1 MRRRHLLAAVLTVA
15 ATVCI
20 ASFWWEMWLVV
31 AYEKK
36 VDAQG
41 VAYLERRFGWIPGSY
56 WVARNQTCKQ
66 CRQDNCN
73 SCAQGWTLTGTSKI
87 HGQWN
92 LRNFNPDDWSI
103 EGAPGQPDEHSRGS
117 LAVAYCTCPTC
128 YPERAK

>member
-41 VAYLERRFGWIPGSY
+41 VAYLEKRFGWIPGSY
-56 WVARNQTCKQ
+56 WVARNQTCKAV
-66 CRQDNCN
+66 
-73 SCAQGWTLTGTSKI
+73 S
-87 HGQWN
+87 
-92 LRNFNPDDWSI
+92 
-103 EGAPGQPDEHSRGS
+103 PGQLQLLCAGLDPHGHEQDPRPVE
-117 LAVAYCTCPTC
+117 P
-128 YPERAK
+128 PEFQP